1 MAKKYLTKL
10 ILLRK
15 IKSIVR
21 EAFETVILTFGPRTK
36 STYLQYKLM
45 KSATLKHFKLL
56 SFQLVHTDESF
67 QIFAQRASGL
77 RFVSPKRL
85 DGGKVIQSVKSSSV
99 FHSELKTYVAPL
111 LLVNS
116 KEWKTNTHMHYFVRD

>member
-1 MAKKYLTKL
+1 M
-10 ILLRK
+10 RK

-45 KSATLKHFKLL
+45 KLATLKHFKLL
-56 SFQLVHTDESF
+56 SFQLVHTDEGF

-77 RFVSPKRL
+77 RFIAPKRL
-85 DGGKVIQSVKSSSV
+85 DGGKVIQSVKSASS
-99 FHSELKTYVAPL
+99 FSFRA
-111 LLVNS
+111 
-116 KEWKTNTHMHYFVRD
+116 